1 MVNLPA
7 LVMPAEFVALLKN
20 PSAANGGAVPQMLR
34 GAPGLNLVM
43 ERAFKEFDEHRMGL
57 EKVST
62 ALGWAHFRD
71 RMASVYLFK
80 ALHGSF
86 PDKTDMDLVEG
97 IRLFETR
104 FVDKSLTGSSRLFLL
119 GLYLSFFNTYL
130 SMRDDGGAEV
140 KVPASVD
147 RVLAMKQVRTDRPD
161 WLVLICWHYDTF
173 FGTDELLRLIQAN
186 TRWESLYER
195 LTDAQRFTLVSNLL
209 SYGASIQEEDPFLYE
224 RI

>member
-1 MVNLPA
+1 MLNLPA
-7 LVMPAEFVALLKN
+7 LVMPAEFVTLLKN
-20 PSAANGGAVPQMLR
+20 PTAATSGAVPQMLR
-34 GAPGLNLVM
+34 GAPGLTMVM
-43 ERAFKEFDEHRMGL
+43 ERAFKEFDEHQMGL

-62 ALGWAHFRD
+62 LLGWAHFRD

-97 IRLFETR
+97 IRVFETR

-130 SMRDDGGAEV
+130 SMRDDASPEV
-140 KVPASVD
+140 KIPATVD
-147 RVLAMKQVRTDRPD
+147 RVLALKQVRTDKPD
-161 WLVLICWHYDTF
+161 WLVLLCWHYVTF
-173 FGTDELLRLIQAN
+173 FGSDELVRLIEAN

>member
-1 MVNLPA
+1 M
-7 LVMPAEFVALLKN
+7 
-20 PSAANGGAVPQMLR
+20 
-34 GAPGLNLVM
+34 VM
-43 ERAFKEFDEHRMGL
+43 ERAFHEFDEHRMGL
-57 EKVST
+57 EKIST

-86 PDKTDMDLVEG
+86 PDKTDMELVED
-97 IRLFETR
+97 IRSFETR

-119 GLYLSFFNTYL
+119 GLYLRFYNTYL
-130 SMRDDGGAEV
+130 SMREDGGSEV

-147 RVLAMKQVRTDRPD
+147 RVLALKQVRTDRPD
-161 WLVLICWHYDTF
+161 WLVLLCWHFDAF
-173 FGTDELLRLIQAN
+173 LGTDELVRLVQAN

>member
-1 MVNLPA
+1 
-7 LVMPAEFVALLKN
+7 MPAEFITLLKN
-20 PSAANGGAVPQMLR
+20 PTAANGGAVPQMLR
-34 GAPGLNLVM
+34 GAPGLAMVM
-43 ERAFKEFDEHRMGL
+43 ERAFHEFDEHRMGL
-57 EKVST
+57 EKIST

-86 PDKTDMDLVEG
+86 PDKTDMELVED
-97 IRLFETR
+97 IRSFETR

-119 GLYLSFFNTYL
+119 GLYLRFYNTYL
-130 SMRDDGGAEV
+130 SMREDGGSEV

-147 RVLAMKQVRTDRPD
+147 RVLALKQVRTDRPD
-161 WLVLICWHYDTF
+161 WLVLLCWHFDAF
-173 FGTDELLRLIQAN
+173 LGTDELVRLVQAN